1 MWISIRYSVSHKTG
15 QRSQHTISLMV
26 FGDLKDEF
34 SIANRFIVAL
44 LEVTDPAIKR
54 PGKLG
59 QWMEVQ
65 AVHDQSNKIDGADE
79 GAPKP
84 QRRHSGRI
92 L

>member
-1 MWISIRYSVSHKTG
+1 MIFR
-15 QRSQHTISLMV
+15 
-26 FGDLKDEF
+26 DLIDEL
-34 SIANRFIVAL
+34 STANRFIVAL
-44 LEVTDPAIKR
+44 LEVTDPAPKW
-54 PGKLG
+54 PWKLG

-65 AVHDQSNKIDGADE
+65 AVHDQSNKIDDADD

>member
-1 MWISIRYSVSHKTG
+1 
-15 QRSQHTISLMV
+15 MV
-26 FGDLKDEF
+26 LRDLVDEL
-34 SIANRFIVAL
+34 STANRFIVAL
-44 LEVTDPAIKR
+44 LEVADAAPKR

-65 AVHDQSNKIDGADE
+65 AVHDQSNKIDSAND

-84 QRRHSGRI
+84 QRRHDGRF